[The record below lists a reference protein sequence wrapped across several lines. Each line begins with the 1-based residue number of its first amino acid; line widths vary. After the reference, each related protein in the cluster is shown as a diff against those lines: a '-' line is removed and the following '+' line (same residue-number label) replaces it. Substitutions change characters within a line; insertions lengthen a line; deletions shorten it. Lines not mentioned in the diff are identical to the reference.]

1 MVFDFRRGEL
11 LVVCACNFSTCGI
24 QTYFSVDAI
33 FFASRRFL
41 HIVRICIF
49 YVEKPRFCVRFDDDR
64 PRLILYAFHSLFDER
79 SADCHRIFPDVF
91 VQCLRLHVR
100 ALYIYEQLI
109 FVPKILQK
117 LRKKLYLTALKN
129 QVKKCKL
136 NRIF

>member
-129 QVKKCKL
+129 YVL
-136 NRIF
+136 LTY